1 MLGILKPAR
10 VLAESETHVIAT
22 LCPRH
27 RRALSGLLLLCVLFA
42 QGALAALPC
51 LSPQATAADAFETM
65 PAGCNEAPPSN
76 LCLAHCIAADQT
88 SGHPDVV
95 LAAPCALAFGAPAAV
110 IAGPARRPA
119 LPSARARAQG
129 PPVLL
134 RLCSL
139 LL

>member
-1 MLGILKPAR
+1 
-10 VLAESETHVIAT
+10 VLSESETDVIAP

-27 RRALSGLLLLCVLFA
+27 RRTLSGLLLTCVLFA

-65 PAGCNEAPPSN
+65 PDGCDEAPQSN

-88 SGHPDVV
+88 AGHPDVV
-95 LAAPCALAFGAPAAV
+95 LPARCLPGFAVPAAIV
-110 IAGPARRPA
+110 PGPARS
-119 LPSARARAQG
+119 PSLSAFRVHAQG
-129 PPVLL
+129 PPVFL